1 MVGGDM
7 LTACGLKL
15 ARFVNHHAAAQARD
29 ARRALRSK
37 PGACAVPG
45 GAAGGGPHR
54 GERSRAASARVRHS
68 APNLSAASIA
78 QLHAVEDGAGRLRH
92 CPLVSSSRGRAE
104 HQHRNH
110 CLPRAAARPR
120 DALKTGCVIS
130 ARVLVSSQRLN
141 RLSGWRAKMCTIT
154 SDRIGWRAEES
165 INVSSALGLPAS
177 ARPYIR

>member
-37 PGACAVPG
+37 PRACTVPG

-141 RLSGWRAKMCTIT
+141 RLSGWRAKMCTIN
-154 SDRIGWRAEES
+154 RIGSGGRVR
-165 INVSSALGLPAS
+165 NGKKAS
-177 ARPYIR
+177 TSVQP